1 MKRGLFVTFEG
12 VEGVG
17 KSTQAD
23 LLAQRIA
30 SELEVE
36 VVLTREPGGTELAE
50 QLRTLVLEHK
60 TTNVS
65 DRTEALLMAAAR
77 ADHVA
82 NLIYPS
88 LKNGIYVICD
98 RFAGSFLAYQGY
110 GRGLD
115 IETLGLITHF
125 ASDALEPDIT
135 FYLKSDPEYAM
146 RRKGGERDRIE
157 SQTFEFFSKVSVG
170 YDELALEHGWV
181 TLDASRSIE
190 ELHEMIFANTLVVMQ
205 SYGVK

>member
-17 KSTQAD
+17 KSTQAN
-23 LLAQRIA
+23 LLAQRIS

-60 TTNVS
+60 TFNVS

-82 NLIYPS
+82 NLIYPN
-88 LKNGIYVICD
+88 LRNGTYVICD

-115 IETLGLITHF
+115 LETLALITHF

-146 RRKGGERDRIE
+146 RRKGGKRDRIE
-157 SQTFEFFSKVSVG
+157 SQTLEFFSNVSTG
-170 YDELALEHGWV
+170 YDELALAHDWV
-181 TLDASRSIE
+181 TLDASRSVE
-190 ELHEMIFANTLVVMQ
+190 ELHEAIFANTLVVMQ